1 MTLKLKLLATA
12 AVSLVLLAC
21 SEPEQAQAQQPVPE
35 VEVITL
41 AAASVGLKTE
51 LPGRTIEFRQAEIRP
66 QVSGILQQRLF
77 REGQKVEVGQVLYQI
92 DAATYQAALASAKAN
107 LASAKAGQLNAN
119 NKAKRIKGLLDS
131 KVVSQ
136 QDYDDANAL
145 MMQADAAVASAEAAL
160 QTAQINLDYTEI
172 KAPISGRIG
181 RSAVTEGALLTA
193 NQAQGLATIRQLNPI
208 YVDLTQSSTELLK
221 LKRQLSEQDKQQVSV
236 DLILDD
242 GSKYAHQGSLEFSE
256 VNVDPSTGMVTLR
269 AVFENKEADLL
280 PGMFVRAVLN
290 HGTNDNAILVP
301 QAAISRTPKGDAM
314 VMIVTANNQV
324 ESRLVQLGQSTKG
337 NWVAEGGVQ
346 AGERV
351 IISGLQKVRPGATVR
366 AVSASN
372 NSTNTATQ

>member
-1 MTLKLKLLATA
+1 MTLKLKLLATV
-12 AVSLVLLAC
+12 AVSIVLLAC
-21 SEPEQAQAQQPVPE
+21 SEPEQAQAQQPMPE

-77 REGQKVEVGQVLYQI
+77 REGQQVEVGQVLYQI

-119 NKAKRIKGLLDS
+119 NKAKRIKDLLDS

-160 QTAQINLDYTEI
+160 QTARINLDYTEI

-181 RSAVTEGALLTA
+181 RSSVTEGALLTA

-221 LKRQLSEQDKQQVSV
+221 LKRQLSEQAKQQVSV
-236 DLILDD
+236 DLILED

-269 AVFENKEADLL
+269 AVFDNNETGLL

-314 VMIVTANNQV
+314 VMIVTADNQV

-337 NWVAEGGVQ
+337 SWVAEAGVK

-366 AVSASN
+366 AVQASN